1 MSNRLTKGQA
11 LVGDLQADDDVT
23 TGDDLVV
30 GDDASVAGNLDVTGN
45 LTAGGTINLGDPV
58 TFIADPTG
66 GSTID
71 AEARTAINAILD
83 ALDAVGIMA
92 AS

>member
-1 MSNRLTKGQA
+1 MVNRITQGTA
-11 LVGDLQADDDVT
+11 LVG
-23 TGDDLVV
+23 G
-30 GDDASVAGNLDVTGN
+30 
-45 LTAGGTINLGDPV
+45 LTAGGTIDLGDPV
-58 TFIADPTG
+58 TVIADPTG
-66 GSTID
+66 GATQD

>member
-1 MSNRLTKGQA
+1 MSNRLTRGDA
-11 LVGDLQADDDVT
+11 LVGGLTSDDDVT
-23 TGDDLVV
+23 AGDDLVV
-30 GDDASVAGNLDVTGN
+30 GDDASVAGNLSVTGD

-58 TFIADPTG
+58 SLIADPTG
-66 GSTID
+66 GATQD

-92 AS
+92 AE

>member
-1 MSNRLTKGQA
+1 MVNRITQGTA
-11 LVGDLQADDDVT
+11 LVGGLTADDDVS
-23 TGDDLVV
+23 V
-30 GDDASVAGNLDVTGN
+30 GDDISVTDDATVGGDLTVTGA
-45 LTAGGTINLGDPV
+45 LTAGGTIDLGDPV
-58 TFIADPTG
+58 TVIADPTG
-66 GSTID
+66 GATQD